1 MKHLAFLPSLALAL
15 VLLQATASAAVNFTL
30 SQSAVSNLFSGS
42 VDIQITG
49 LTNGEPVVLQKFV
62 DVNNNGAVD
71 AGEQLVAQ
79 FKLVEGQVARIGGV
93 RNKNVPG
100 DSDETENTVIN
111 ETLDFSDPTD
121 FQHHVAPYLFRV
133 SSPTANFAPILR
145 PFAVTNSTL
154 GQAVTGTVAGAPYA
168 LVILLKPNGDGGEP
182 FAGGFADAAG
192 AFSISC
198 QPGTYQAIAAKP
210 GMISN
215 FGSAPGVTLTAG
227 VNANVNLSVTAA
239 SQNFTGTL
247 TNAVSGGVLPGVQM
261 RAMSATGLFAV
272 SYTDNQGN
280 FDIGLTP
287 GQWEIEIDETALG
300 SLGYVAPN
308 QDVTVDTS
316 GGAPASQVIPVQP
329 ATALFYGN
337 FREGGTL
344 NGISAFPIGANI
356 SGGNSSV
363 RGRTD
368 AAGYYTVGVVAGN
381 WSIGPENDALTARG
395 ILASSTNS
403 AIAGG
408 QAVRVDFASRTVTA
422 HLTGQV
428 VDNFGVP
435 LNNFTLVAQPVPLT
449 PGGAN
454 SYYPSTDASGNFDIG
469 LSAGTWNIHLEIQQA
484 AASNL
489 VSFSI
494 DRVVVDNVNQSGLI
508 FVAYRSTQQITGFVR
523 EGSAGVTNVQ
533 LYGGTTIN
541 GTNYINPATYTDA
554 NGNYVMKVI
563 NGSWLVQVNNHDLNQ
578 RGYFSAASQ
587 TIPINNAAG
596 VANFSLTRY
605 SNVITLGNLSRV
617 GNQFSLQA
625 TADTERT
632 YVLEVTTNLRAPIAW
647 TPVATNVQ
655 NGANFQA
662 TDNSATGPARY
673 YRMRV
678 LQP

>member
-1 MKHLAFLPSLALAL
+1 MRFLHSLALAL
-15 VLLQATASAAVNFTL
+15 LTLAAFITPASAAVNFTL
-30 SQSAVSNLFSGS
+30 SQSAVSNLFTGTL
-42 VDIQITG
+42 DIQITG
-49 LTNGEPVVLQKFV
+49 LTNGEPVLLQKFV
-62 DVNNNGAVD
+62 DVNNNGVVD

-79 FKLVEGQVARIGGV
+79 FKLVEGQVSRIGGV

-100 DSDETENTVIN
+100 DADELADGVIN
-111 ETLDFSDPTD
+111 ETLDFSNSTD
-121 FQHHVAPYLFRV
+121 FQHHVAPYLFQV

-154 GQAVTGTVAGAPYA
+154 GQAVTGTVTGGSYA
-168 LVILLKPNGDGGEP
+168 LVILLKPNADGGAP

-210 GMISN
+210 GMLYN
-215 FGSAPGVTLTAG
+215 FGGAPSVTLTAG
-227 VNANVNLSVTAA
+227 VNANVNLALTAS

-247 TNAVSGGVLPGVQM
+247 TNAVSGGVLPGVQI
-261 RAMSATGLFAV
+261 RAQSSAGLFAV
-272 SYTDNQGN
+272 SYTDPQGN
-280 FDIGLTP
+280 FSIGLTP
-287 GQWEIEIDETALG
+287 GQWTVELDEVALV
-300 SLGYVAPN
+300 SLGYVAPDQEVN
-308 QDVTVDTS
+308 VDTT
-316 GGAPASQVIPVQP
+316 GGVPASQVIPVQP

-344 NGISAFPIGANI
+344 NGISAFPIGANL
-356 SGGNSSV
+356 SGGNSSG
-363 RGRTD
+363 RGLTD
-368 AAGYYTVGVVAGN
+368 AAGYYTIGVVAGS
-381 WSIGPENDALTARG
+381 WSIGPENNALTTRG
-395 ILASSTNS
+395 ILANSTNTT
-403 AIAGG
+403 IADA
-408 QAVRVDFASRTVTA
+408 QALRVDFLSRTVTA

-435 LNNFTLVAQPVPLT
+435 LTNFTLVAQPVPLT
-449 PGGAN
+449 PGGGN
-454 SYYPSTDASGNFDIG
+454 SYYPSTDAAGNFDIG
-469 LSAGTWNIHLEIQQA
+469 LTAGTWNIHLEIQQA

-523 EGSAGVTNVQ
+523 DGTTGVTNVQ

-554 NGNYVMKVI
+554 NGNYVMKVV
-563 NGSWLVQVNNHDLNQ
+563 NGSWLVQVNNFDLNQ
-578 RGYFSAASQ
+578 RGFFSADNQ
-587 TIPINNAAG
+587 TVPISNAAG
-596 VANFSLTRY
+596 TANFSLTRY
-605 SNVITLGNLSRV
+605 SNVITLGNLSRI

-625 TADTERT
+625 TADTGRT
-632 YVLEVTTNLRAPIAW
+632 YVLEVTTNLRAPISW

-655 NGANFQA
+655 SGANFQA
-662 TDNSATGPARY
+662 TDNAATGSARY